1 MGECAHFLPP
11 SSCAHSCQP
20 RDRIQVRALL
30 SQEMRTHR
38 SLLVPSLL
46 GALSL
51 VHCQSE
57 GHPLV
62 NWLLPDIDVYTEM
75 QPLAELQEKLDDFK
89 TEFSDE
95 EAIYRGECYDTM
107 KKRLT
112 LMIENGIRYGFW
124 GNTTIRT
131 RYGEPFT
138 LYELIAYAGKPVPSI
153 PLYETSYERVTA
165 IEYNDTYM
173 DVVFATTHASLVDGF
188 YQWTMKCQDSELYF
202 RHHKVAR
209 ANFNTA
215 KILQKLVPKLDDTT
229 YDDGAETLTEFIGVN
244 NEAATQSFVD
254 DMVAIVQG
262 EAPCSRG
269 HCWWQGLGPG
279 PGPPMP

>member
-1 MGECAHFLPP
+1 MGDP

-112 LMIENGIRYGFW
+112 LMIENVPNY
-124 GNTTIRT
+124 
-131 RYGEPFT
+131 
-138 LYELIAYAGKPVPSI
+138 LYSTVNPQDAQAAYNALLEFK
-153 PLYETSYERVTA
+153 
-165 IEYNDTYM
+165 
-173 DVVFATTHASLVDGF
+173 DVVKA
-188 YQWTMKCQDSELYF
+188 
-202 RHHKVAR
+202 
-209 ANFNTA
+209 
-215 KILQKLVPKLDDTT
+215 
-229 YDDGAETLTEFIGVN
+229 
-244 NEAATQSFVD
+244 
-254 DMVAIVQG
+254 
-262 EAPCSRG
+262 
-269 HCWWQGLGPG
+269 
-279 PGPPMP
+279 